1 MLFGTL
7 GLLLRSLHC
16 PYRIVSRLLV
26 REAGLYCDEA
36 VVHEIALF
44 LRDRRGMDP
53 YARNHGEAPEGA
65 GVSAAL
71 SEDLIVRRGLDSG
84 ISDEALREQSCPSVL
99 RDVMHTAI
107 DKASREGRPGALAPL
122 PLFVEDARTTA
133 KDRADSVLDER
144 LADWLLSDEAAEW
157 RQNRQALFPHHP
169 LASDSGA

>member
-1 MLFGTL
+1 MHMLWDGIS
-7 GLLLRSLHC
+7 GWSPHRV
-16 PYRIVSRLLV
+16 VSRLLI

-53 YARNHGEAPEGA
+53 YTRNHVEAPEGA

-84 ISDEALREQSCPSVL
+84 ISDEALRGQSCPSVL
-99 RDVMHTAI
+99 RDVMRTAI

-122 PLFVEDARTTA
+122 PLFVEDAQTTA
-133 KDRADSVLDER
+133 TSRAKSGRGER
-144 LADWLLSDEAAEW
+144 LADWLLSDEVAEW
-157 RQNRQALFPHHP
+157 CQNRQALFPHHP

>member
-16 PYRIVSRLLV
+16 PHRVVSRLLI

-65 GVSAAL
+65 GVSAAF
-71 SEDLIVRRGLDSG
+71 SEDLFSLTIL
-84 ISDEALREQSCPSVL
+84 
-99 RDVMHTAI
+99 
-107 DKASREGRPGALAPL
+107 L
-122 PLFVEDARTTA
+122 PLTQELRCFFDC
-133 KDRADSVLDER
+133 
-144 LADWLLSDEAAEW
+144 
-157 RQNRQALFPHHP
+157 
-169 LASDSGA
+169 

>member
-1 MLFGTL
+1 MHMLWDGIS
-7 GLLLRSLHC
+7 GWKPHRV
-16 PYRIVSRLLV
+16 VSRLLI

-36 VVHEIALF
+36 VVREIALF

-53 YARNHGEAPEGA
+53 YARNHVEAPEGA

-107 DKASREGRPGALAPL
+107 DKATREGRPGALAPL

-133 KDRADSVLDER
+133 KSRANSVLDER

-157 RQNRQALFPHHP
+157 RQNRQALFPRHP